1 VSEYNQQFENFPQQV
16 LEVLGFSVV
25 IIEAESHHIVYAN
38 ERALKLFGR
47 TREQLIGYNCHEL
60 LCPAESG
67 KCPLDLGQCC
77 DNSEREI
84 TRADGTRLTVIETV
98 VSMEIG
104 GRRYLLESLIDC
116 SAQKKMQKKLQL
128 VNRDLLSEIDK
139 RVEIEERLKNLAYSD
154 YLTGLPNK
162 LSFLGHLNRAI
173 IGASVTTDKLA
184 VLFIDLDEFKM
195 VNDTMGHAVGD
206 RLLLEVADRL
216 KKNLRGND
224 VIARLGGDEFVVLL
238 ERIQPEGLDG
248 VAEHLLSSLRQPFQI
263 KNREFFVTTSIG
275 AAIFPNDGADADSLI
290 KNADA
295 AMYKAKAQGR
305 NRWSLCA
312 KTQKEYMENFQ

>member
-1 VSEYNQQFENFPQQV
+1 MSEYNQQFERFPQQV

-25 IIEAESHHIVYAN
+25 IVEEESHHIVYAN
-38 ERALKLFGR
+38 QQALQMFGW
-47 TREQLIGYNCHEL
+47 TEEEMIGRSCQNL
-60 LCPAESG
+60 LCLETKSMDIDA
-67 KCPLDLGQCC
+67 QCSS
-77 DNSEREI
+77 SEREI
-84 TRADGTRLTVIETV
+84 IRSDGTHLTVVENV
-98 VSMEIG
+98 VSVEMNE
-104 GRRYLLESLIDC
+104 RRYLLLSLMDC
-116 SAQKKMQKKLQL
+116 SAQKKMQKKLQS
-128 VNRDLLSEIDK
+128 VNKALLSEIDK

-162 LSFLGHLNRAI
+162 LSFLGQLNRAI
-173 IGASVTTDKLA
+173 IGASVMTDKLA

-238 ERIQPEGLDG
+238 ERIQPDGLDG
-248 VAEHLLSSLRQPFQI
+248 VVEQLLSSLRRPFRI
-263 KNREFFVTTSIG
+263 KDRDFFITTSIG
-275 AAIFPNDGADADSLI
+275 AAIFPYDGADADSLI
-290 KNADA
+290 RNADA

-305 NRWSLCA
+305 NCWSLCA
-312 KTQKEYMENFQ
+312 KASSEYMASGQ